1 MLGKEENWFQK
12 NRGFILGFA
21 VVVLVLNVVLALLLP
36 SQKTVT
42 FDGAVTEYAVQDE
55 SFSRAHTLRL
65 EGVLTARAFHPT
77 FFYGSMELDGTKW
90 KLTGEHGSDG
100 WQLEIAQTEGTL
112 HLAEVQAERD
122 WSTVVLLLAEDGER
136 TCILFLSMPETAQPL
151 YGAFRAI
158 NGQNAQIIDIRIVDF
173 V

>member
-65 EGVLTARAFHPT
+65 EGVLTA
-77 FFYGSMELDGTKW
+77 
-90 KLTGEHGSDG
+90 
-100 WQLEIAQTEGTL
+100 
-112 HLAEVQAERD
+112 
-122 WSTVVLLLAEDGER
+122 
-136 TCILFLSMPETAQPL
+136 
-151 YGAFRAI
+151 
-158 NGQNAQIIDIRIVDF
+158 
-173 V
+173 

>member
-122 WSTVVLLLAEDGER
+122 WSTVVLLLAEEGETDVHFISVHAGNR
-136 TCILFLSMPETAQPL
+136 TAALRSFQSYKWSKCT
-151 YGAFRAI
+151 
-158 NGQNAQIIDIRIVDF
+158 NN
-173 V
+173 